1 MSVAFEFFD
10 CARAAGTRTIAV
22 VGTAKNVGK
31 TVGVRALC
39 ESARARG
46 IAFAITS
53 IGRDGETS
61 DALDALPKPQ
71 LTLPPGTLVATA
83 CELVPRTPACEIL
96 ALGERSALGA
106 IAFVRVRATARFEIG
121 GPPTASGVRR
131 TLAQLALLTDGPIF
145 LDGAIDRIAAL
156 AGGEDAVIVATGAQ
170 SGATIEHV
178 AAVAGDLVRR
188 LSIPRDDGARGDAI
202 AIDGALGAERASALI
217 AEFRGARVVVSD
229 PTRITVRGKLFEQL
243 VRAVDLR
250 TLAPIR
256 VVACTV
262 SSYGREGALEP
273 RALVAAVARAT
284 GRPTFDLFA
293 GLAA

>member
-1 MSVAFEFFD
+1 MSVAFELFD

-71 LTLPPGTLVATA
+71 LTLPPGTIVATA
-83 CELVPRTPACEIL
+83 RDLVPRSPACEIL
-96 ALGERSALGA
+96 ALGDRSALGV
-106 IAFVRVRATARFEIG
+106 IAFLRVRATSRFEIG

-131 TLAQLALLTDGPIF
+131 TLAQLAEFSSGPIF

-156 AGGEDAVIVATGAQ
+156 AGGDDAVIVATGAQ
-170 SGATIEHV
+170 SGATIERV
-178 AAVAGDLVRR
+178 AAIAGDLVRR
-188 LSIPRDDGARGDAI
+188 LSIVRDDGTRADAI
-202 AIDGALGAERASALI
+202 LIEGALGPQRASELI
-217 AEFRGARVVVSD
+217 ADHRGARVVVSD
-229 PTRITVRGKLFEQL
+229 PTRVTVRGKLFEQL
-243 VRAVDLR
+243 NERVELR
-250 TLAPIR
+250 TCAPVR

-262 SSYGREGALEP
+262 SSYGRDGVLEP
-273 RALVAAVARAT
+273 RALVRAVARAT
-284 GRPTFDLFA
+284 ARPTFDLFA
-293 GLAA
+293 GLLA

>member
-1 MSVAFEFFD
+1 MSVAFDLFD
-10 CARAAGTRTIAV
+10 CARASGTRTIAV

-46 IAFAITS
+46 IAYAITS
-53 IGRDGETS
+53 IGRDGEAS

-71 LTLPPGTLVATA
+71 LTLPPGTIVATA
-83 CELVPRTPACEIL
+83 RDLVPRSPACEIL
-96 ALGERSALGA
+96 GLGDRSALGA
-106 IAFVRVRATARFEIG
+106 IVFVRVRATSRFEIG

-131 TLAQLALLTDGPIF
+131 TLAQLARLTDGPIF

-156 AGGEDAVIVATGAQ
+156 AGGDDAVIVATGAQ
-170 SGATIEHV
+170 SGATIERV
-178 AAVAGDLVRR
+178 ASIAGDLVKR
-188 LSIPRDDGARGDAI
+188 LSLPRDDGTCRDAI
-202 AIDGALGAERASALI
+202 VIDGALGPERASELI
-217 AEFRGARVVVSD
+217 ARHAGARVIVSD
-229 PTRITVRGKLFEQL
+229 PTRVSVRGKLFEQL
-243 VRAVDLR
+243 IARVDLR
-250 TLAPIR
+250 TNAPIL

-262 SSYGREGALEP
+262 SSYGRDGQLEP
-273 RALVAAVARAT
+273 RALVHAVARAT